1 VAPVAPVAPTAAEE
15 ITVIS
20 AETTVPLT
28 TSPRVTVMLEL
39 PTAVT
44 LEKLATEVERV
55 TTMFV

>member
-1 VAPVAPVAPTAAEE
+1 VAPVAPTAAEE